1 MERGLLAVT
10 EEGLKVT
17 WEGAER
23 GGMSLAFEGAS
34 DVVLSLEDDSFLG
47 RYLRFCGGIGA
58 SVDNRF
64 CGSSR
69 SLARDGLC
77 SRSLVRPGS
86 VEVWDVVVV
95 VIGGRRGGAVE
106 EVGLLNLCR
115 IYKKSNYHHSRAT
128 QYRKRI
134 LLFINSPWLLC
145 QCITLSLHTKNL
157 VFHREG
163 FLPPGRIGICN
174 ILTTS
179 WDHDTEG

>member
-86 VEVWDVVVV
+86 VEVWDVVVEVWDVVVV

-115 IYKKSNYHHSRAT
+115 IYKKSNYHHSHAT
-128 QYRKRI
+128 QYRKRN
-134 LLFINSPWLLC
+134 LLFFINSPWLLC

-157 VFHREG
+157 VFLRED
-163 FLPPGRIGICN
+163 FLPPPPTGRIGIC
-174 ILTTS
+174 TF
-179 WDHDTEG
+179 